1 MVDEFQGWIRKGTW
15 LPPGSISQV
24 TLGKASFH
32 AIKMLKE
39 PDRQAHVE
47 KTCSFLSAT

>member
-39 PDRQAHVE
+39 PD
-47 KTCSFLSAT
+47 T

>member
-1 MVDEFQGWIRKGTW
+1 MVDELQGWISKGTW

-24 TLGKASFH
+24 TLGNASFH
-32 AIKMLKE
+32 AVKMLKE
-39 PDRQAHVE
+39 PDRQPHVE